1 MSYVSVIYVL
11 CVCDICF
18 MCVIYVLCVC
28 DICLMCV
35 LFVYYTYFTGIA
47 HCMGLRISFVIFL
60 LSKYYIDYVYTFDYI
75 CNDCSINDLLHF
87 VLFIR
92 PSFSRK

>member
-11 CVCDICF
+11 CVCDTCICL

-47 HCMGLRISFVIFL
+47 PCMGLHVSFVLFL

-75 CNDCSINDLLHF
+75 
-87 VLFIR
+87 
-92 PSFSRK
+92 